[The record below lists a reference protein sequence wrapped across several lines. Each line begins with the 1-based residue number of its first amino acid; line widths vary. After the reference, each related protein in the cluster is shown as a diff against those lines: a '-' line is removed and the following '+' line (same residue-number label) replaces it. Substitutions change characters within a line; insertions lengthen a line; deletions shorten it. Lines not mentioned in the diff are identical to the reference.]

1 MHVYIFLF
9 VFFMDPMP
17 VIAKLIFSERNISE
31 KGIPK
36 AIFKSL
42 DLSYFSN
49 FQGAVLLLCLIYFLS
64 LFAFPILY
72 NEGVDFSLSFFRNT
86 TASLFLLPVFHC
98 CTKFCFWALTIH
110 FYMLFGGTNPKYNIH
125 LRPVP
130 DGLSY
135 MQSGLREN
143 FFCLMVWMKER
154 VHHRK
159 QCVHVSM
166 AFSWLLFQMFFGL

>member
-36 AIFKSL
+36 VIFKSL

-64 LFAFPILY
+64 L
-72 NEGVDFSLSFFRNT
+72 SL
-86 TASLFLLPVFHC
+86 
-98 CTKFCFWALTIH
+98 
-110 FYMLFGGTNPKYNIH
+110 
-125 LRPVP
+125 
-130 DGLSY
+130 
-135 MQSGLREN
+135 
-143 FFCLMVWMKER
+143 
-154 VHHRK
+154 
-159 QCVHVSM
+159 
-166 AFSWLLFQMFFGL
+166 